1 MKLYVATF
9 VDYESDD
16 PRDRKAHLLG
26 VYTSLPA
33 AWLAVKAGIEAWRDS
48 HDGEDVVCDFDG
60 MRAWRVFDED
70 NGVEWNIEASDDV
83 TIHGRVMRTWPTRG
97 A

>member
-26 VYTSLPA
+26 IYTSQSA
-33 AWLAVKAGIEAWRDS
+33 ARLAVQAGIAAWRDS
-48 HDGEDVVCDFDG
+48 HDGEDVACDFDG
-60 MRAWRVFDED
+60 MSACRASDVGKR
-70 NGVEWNIEASDDV
+70 VEWNIEASDDV
-83 TIHGRVMRTWPTRG
+83 VVHGRAAG